1 MRNITE
7 EVVAREFE
15 RIQTTVESFCG
26 CEQCRD
32 DVMVYALNRLKPH
45 YVTSREGQVITNIE
59 LESEQERSEVS
70 VVLMA
75 GFRRVQGNPRHGR
88 PRAST

>member
-7 EVVAREFE
+7 EVVSREYE
-15 RIQTTVESFCG
+15 RLQGAVDGFCG
-26 CEQCRD
+26 CDYCRD
-32 DVMVYALNRLKPH
+32 DVFVYALNRLKPH
-45 YVTSREGQVITNIE
+45 YVTSREGEVITNIE

-75 GFRRVQGNPRHGR
+75 GFRRVKGNPRHDR
-88 PRAST
+88 PKASS